1 MATPGTVAVVPGEE
15 ETLPGSAGLRMT
27 PGGVDTGVGEAWG
40 GWRGVYGSLLDRLG
54 VDGP

>member
-27 PGGVDTGVGEAWG
+27 PGGVDTGVAEAWG
-40 GWRGVYGSLLDRLG
+40 GGEAYTGACLTGWA
-54 VDGP
+54 